1 MSKSKKSNKFS
12 KEVKSEVLE
21 MLKDPEYSVTEVAR
35 AYSISTSTLHK
46 WKARMNQQRSI
57 SSSASSL
64 STPSLSS
71 ASSPSGFV
79 EVAIVDS
86 KNVTKVIKKASM
98 VFDDM
103 SISIEG
109 KISSKDLMSVISIL
123 ESSC

>member
-1 MSKSKKSNKFS
+1 
-12 KEVKSEVLE
+12 
-21 MLKDPEYSVTEVAR
+21 
-35 AYSISTSTLHK
+35 
-46 WKARMNQQRSI
+46 MNQQRSI

>member
-1 MSKSKKSNKFS
+1 MPKSKKSNKFS

-21 MLKDPEYSVTEVAR
+21 MLKDPEYSVIEVAR

-46 WKARMNQQRSI
+46 WKARMNQQCSI

-71 ASSPSGFV
+71 VSPLSGFV
-79 EVAIVDS
+79 EVAVVDS
-86 KNVTKVIKKASM
+86 KKVIKKASM

-103 SISIEG
+103 SVSIEG
-109 KISSKDLMSVISIL
+109 KISGKDLMSVISIL